1 MTEAFAAKREGEW
14 REPDERRVT
23 SDAPQGAAGPVG
35 LVATEPGHPP
45 LVGGRGSGWRRE
57 PETKASGRI
66 P

>member
-1 MTEAFAAKREGEW
+1 MTEAFAVECACDAQNNSLWASVRSLPLAEGEW

-35 LVATEPGHPP
+35 LVE
-45 LVGGRGSGWRRE
+45 
-57 PETKASGRI
+57 ASGRI